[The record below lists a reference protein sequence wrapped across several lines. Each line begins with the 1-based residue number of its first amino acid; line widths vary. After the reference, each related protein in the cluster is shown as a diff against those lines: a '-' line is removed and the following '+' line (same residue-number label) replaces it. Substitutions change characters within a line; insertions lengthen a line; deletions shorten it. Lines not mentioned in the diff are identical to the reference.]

1 MTSLIAWRRRAS
13 GLASAGGRPSIS
25 PGSGSRMVSTTAPA
39 ALSEPVTWASAAW
52 IAAASKPARRM
63 SLVPTMTL
71 ATSGPSSRA
80 RGSCARSTSAVRA
93 PLAARLTRC
102 PPGRLCARS
111 AAQPRQP
118 PPGAGSPTPSV
129 IESPSAAKV
138 VIALPFRGARG
149 VQDFCVVA
157 DQLVAEDRPGPA
169 CYLLSRGAP
178 HRGAHRRVA
187 HQPRYGFGQRSRLA
201 RGHEKTGRAFADD
214 VQRPARRRSDDRQ
227 PAGRCLLQRL
237 PERLACP
244 AVHEDVQAGVD
255 PGEVGA
261 VPGSEERRPR
271 QGPAQ
276 RRLGGPVPHDHQP
289 GPGQRRDLPEQVD
302 PLLRGQPPDVPDE
315 HLAAGSEL
323 AAQPLVPPGRV

>member
-1 MTSLIAWRRRAS
+1 MTSLITWRRRAS

-39 ALSEPVTWASAAW
+39 ALSEPITWARAAW
-52 IAAASKPARRM
+52 IAAASKAARRM

-71 ATSGPSSRA
+71 ATSGRTSRA
-80 RGSCARSTSAVRA
+80 RGSCARSTSAARA

-102 PPGRLCARS
+102 PPGRLCARN

-138 VIALPFRGARG
+138 VIALPFRGVRAGG

-157 DQLVAEDRPGPA
+157 DQLVTEDQPGPA
-169 CYLLSRGAP
+169 CYLLSRGVP
-178 HRGAHRRVA
+178 HRGPHRRVA
-187 HQPRYGFGQRSRLA
+187 YQPRHGLGQRSRGA
-201 RGHEKTGRAFADD
+201 GAHKVTGGAFADY
-214 VQRPARRRSDDRQ
+214 VQRPARRRGDDRQ
-227 PAGRCLLQRL
+227 PACRRLLQRL
-237 PERLACP
+237 PERLARP

-255 PGEVGA
+255 PGQVGA
-261 VPGSEERRPR
+261 VPGAEEHRPR

-276 RRLGGPVPHDHQP
+276 RGPGRPAPRDHQP
-289 GPGQRRDLPEQVD
+289 GPGQRRDRPEEVHL
-302 PLLRGQPPDVPDE
+302 LLRGQPPDVPDE
-315 HLAAGSEL
+315 HLATGGKL
-323 AAQPLVPPGRV
+323 AAQPL